1 MINTTDKFY
10 KAKKARLSE
19 QVKFFGS
26 KRFISVY
33 ANKPHIKVKAKPE
46 FDYRSAIDEGNRLL
60 QTNIGMSSQ
69 HPLEMLRNMGM
80 QHSSLGMQQ
89 GIATANALRANQVLR
104 QQNMVANAL
113 GHHDYITNGLLTGLK
128 G

>member
-10 KAKKARLSE
+10 KLKKARLSE
-19 QVKFFGS
+19 QAKFFGS

-33 ANKPHIKVKAKPE
+33 ANKPHIKVKAKPD

-80 QHSSLGMQQ
+80 QQ
-89 GIATANALRANQVLR
+89 NRARAQ
-104 QQNMVANAL
+104 
-113 GHHDYITNGLLTGLK
+113 HDYLTGQSLLR
-128 G
+128 GLGQ